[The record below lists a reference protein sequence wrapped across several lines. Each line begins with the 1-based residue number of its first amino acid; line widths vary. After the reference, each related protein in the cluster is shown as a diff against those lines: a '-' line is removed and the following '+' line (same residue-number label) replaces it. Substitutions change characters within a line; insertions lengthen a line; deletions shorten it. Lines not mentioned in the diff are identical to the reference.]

1 MFDVLK
7 SGGILMIPILL
18 CGVFATFII
27 IERIFFFVSLKR
39 CETNIKI
46 RVWTKKANLI

>member
-1 MFDVLK
+1 MFGVLK

-27 IERIFFFVSLKR
+27 VERIMYFLSLK
-39 CETNIKI
+39 
-46 RVWTKKANLI
+46 KKGC